1 METIMNVE
9 TEVLSKVKPSP
20 DERRRLLLVV
30 EELLQKVDATAATL
44 GIQGIRSKLVGSAA
58 RGTWTSGTHDLDIFI
73 LFPVHTTRD
82 ELEKYGLLIAR
93 EIAKDA
99 DSFEERYAEHPYL
112 NMQYKRYD
120 VDMVPCFAVDCASNI
135 KSAVDRTPF
144 HNEFVKERIRGI
156 EDEVLKLKQFM
167 KGTGVYGSELR
178 TQGFSGYLTE
188 LLIIRYGSF
197 KEVVSNACDWRPGTV
212 IDLQEHGSVE
222 HKEPL
227 VVVDPTDPKRNVA
240 AALSINRFARFI
252 DVCCSYKEKP
262 SMDLFFPAPERPLA
276 DREILEMISE
286 RKSSFV
292 AIVFRKPDIVDDV
305 LYPQLDKMEASV
317 RALLVQYGFI
327 VLNSGRWAGK
337 EAIVTIELSS
347 ARLPC
352 VKKHRGPP
360 VWERKHAESFIS
372 KYRGSE
378 DAFAFYIE
386 EGNYVADIKR
396 KFPAAKH
403 LLEERL
409 VTCSM
414 GKQLTETVREGYIV
428 LENEDICNLKEE
440 DFRRF
445 LRKWK
450 TE

>member
-1 METIMNVE
+1 MDTRMNVE
-9 TEVLSKVKPSP
+9 NEVLIRVKPSP
-20 DERRRLLLVV
+20 DERKKLLVV
-30 EELLQKVDATAATL
+30 VDELLGKVNATALTS
-44 GIQGIRSKLVGSAA
+44 GIHGIRAKLVGSAA

-73 LFPVHTTRD
+73 PFPVHTSRD
-82 ELEKYGLLIAR
+82 ELEKYGLMIAR

-99 DSFEERYAEHPYL
+99 DRFEERYAEHPYI
-112 NMQYKRYD
+112 NMNYKGFD
-120 VDMVPCFAVDCASNI
+120 VDVVPCFAVDSASNI

-144 HNEFVKERIRGI
+144 HNEFVKEHIRGI

-178 TQGFSGYLTE
+178 TQGFSGYLSE
-188 LLIIRYGSF
+188 LLVIRYGSF
-197 KEVVSNACDWRPGTV
+197 IEVVSSACDWKPGIV

-222 HKEPL
+222 HNEPL

-240 AALSINRFARFI
+240 AALSLNMFARFI
-252 DVCCSYKEKP
+252 DVCCSYKENP
-262 SMDLFFPAPERPLA
+262 SLDFFFPAPEIPLT
-276 DREILEMISE
+276 DKEMLEMVSE
-286 RKSSFV
+286 RESSFV

-317 RALLVQYGFI
+317 RALLEQYGFI

-337 EAIVTIELSS
+337 EAIVMIELSC

-360 VWERKHAESFIS
+360 VWERKHAQSFIS

-378 DAFAFYIE
+378 GSFAFYIE
-386 EGNYVADIKR
+386 DGNYVADIKR
-396 KFPAAKH
+396 KFLAAKH
-403 LLEERL
+403 LLDERL
-409 VTCSM
+409 ATCSM
-414 GKQLTETVREGYIV
+414 GKQLTETVKEGYLV
-428 LENEDICNLKEE
+428 LENEEICNIREE

-450 TE
+450 AD